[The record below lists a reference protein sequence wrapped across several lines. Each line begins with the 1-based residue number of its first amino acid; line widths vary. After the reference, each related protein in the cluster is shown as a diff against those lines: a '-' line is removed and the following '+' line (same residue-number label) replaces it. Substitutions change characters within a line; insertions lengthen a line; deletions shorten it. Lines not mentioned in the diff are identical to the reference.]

1 MSTTQTAPPTTLTP
15 PDTPR
20 TRGTLLRAVR
30 LTGVRPLAVITSIG
44 LGTLA
49 LGCAVALG
57 ATSAWL
63 IARAS
68 QMPPVVALSLAAT
81 AVRAFGLGRGV
92 MRYLERLASHS
103 TALSGMTNLRTTV
116 YARLAEGTPEAV
128 LRVRRGD
135 LLARV
140 GADVDE
146 VGFLVVRALIP
157 LGVAVTLGVGTCIAM
172 AVLWLPAGI
181 ALAGCL
187 LVAGWLA
194 PTLTA
199 VSVRRAEQR
208 AAAARARMNAVA
220 LGMLDDAGPMTV
232 AGRTPVEVA
241 RLETADADIARA
253 VDRSA
258 APAALAAGLGLLAQA
273 AAVVVA
279 LVTGIPAV
287 EQGRLAPT
295 MLAVVVLTPLAAFEA
310 TQVLPAAAVQLQRS
324 RAAAARILALLD
336 SAQPTGAEP
345 APLDFDQRVAVAE
358 ADDERL
364 GDLIAELSE
373 DDQAEILR
381 ALGPDRAATF
391 LDGDG
396 LAPTDRLRQA
406 AARPG
411 PVVRPLRATALAC
424 GWTGRDPV
432 VTEVDLDLE
441 VGRTVAVAGP
451 SGAGKTTLLLTLAGL
466 LPVRGGRLRLGD
478 HDLDTLDRGDIVR
491 SVVATTEDAHVFGTT
506 VLENLRVARGDV
518 EDAEARRVLDDVG
531 LGPWLAALPD
541 GLDTLLGP
549 DARTVSGG
557 ERRRLLLARALL
569 APAPLL
575 LVDEPGEHLDPASAD
590 RIITDLLTP
599 RPDRGVLVVTHRISP
614 LGAADE
620 VLWIEHG
627 RVAARGK
634 HTALLT
640 DVPGYAAAA
649 QRERVEEERSEEGG
663 R

>member
-1 MSTTQTAPPTTLTP
+1 MSTTQTASTAPPLDAP
-15 PDTPR
+15 Q

-30 LTGVRPLAVITSIG
+30 LTGVRPLQVITSIG

-68 QMPPVVALSLAAT
+68 QMPPVVALTLAAT
-81 AVRAFGLGRGV
+81 AVRTFGLGRGI
-92 MRYLERLASHS
+92 MRYLERLASHN
-103 TALSGMTNLRTTV
+103 TALRGMTNLRTTV
-116 YARLAEGTPEAV
+116 YARLAEGAPEAV

-146 VGFLVVRALIP
+146 VGYLVVRALIP
-157 LGVAVTLGVGTCIAM
+157 VGVAIVLGVGISLAM
-172 AVLWLPAGI
+172 AVVWLPAGI
-181 ALAGCL
+181 ALAVCL
-187 LVAGWLA
+187 LVAGWVA

-232 AGRTPVEVA
+232 AGRTAAEAA
-241 RLETADADIARA
+241 RLEAADADIARA
-253 VDRSA
+253 VDTSA
-258 APAALAAGLGLLAQA
+258 APAALATGLGLLAQA

-287 EQGRLAPT
+287 EQGLLDPT
-295 MLAVVVLTPLAAFEA
+295 MLAVIVLTPLAAFEA

-336 SAQPTGAEP
+336 SAQPTTPPVEQHPTDDQP
-345 APLDFDQRVAVAE
+345 AAE
-358 ADDERL
+358 A
-364 GDLIAELSE
+364 
-373 DDQAEILR
+373 
-381 ALGPDRAATF
+381 GP
-391 LDGDG
+391 
-396 LAPTDRLRQA
+396 
-406 AARPG
+406 ARPE
-411 PVVRPLRATALAC
+411 PIVRPLRAMGLAC
-424 GWTGRDPV
+424 GWSGRDLT
-432 VTEVDLDLE
+432 VTGVDLHLE
-441 VGRTVAVAGP
+441 VGRTVALAGP

-466 LPVRGGRLRLGD
+466 LPVRGGHLLLGGD
-478 HDLDTLDRGDIVR
+478 DLDSLDRGDVVR

-518 EDAEARRVLDDVG
+518 TAAEARSALDDVG

-569 APAPLL
+569 ASAPLL
-575 LVDEPGEHLDPASAD
+575 LIDEPGEHL
-590 RIITDLLTP
+590 
-599 RPDRGVLVVTHRISP
+599 
-614 LGAADE
+614 
-620 VLWIEHG
+620 
-627 RVAARGK
+627 
-634 HTALLT
+634 
-640 DVPGYAAAA
+640 
-649 QRERVEEERSEEGG
+649 
-663 R
+663 